1 MLLLSNVVLQRFY
14 FAPLMIKLF
23 AGMTLM
29 SIVVAGRIPAVPI
42 IGYWVLI
49 QIVNELS

>member
-1 MLLLSNVVLQRFY
+1 
-14 FAPLMIKLF
+14 MIKIF

-29 SIVVAGRIPAVPI
+29 SIVVAGRIPVVPM

-49 QIVNELS
+49 QIVSELS